1 MDNEVLKNIRERRS
15 IRSYKKDPV
24 DENLLDAVLEAGTW
38 APSAMDRQPSTIV
51 CVTDKEDRD
60 RLSRMNAEIMGTD
73 RDPYYGAPVII
84 LVLGERSVS
93 TYIQDG
99 SLVLENIMLAAHSLG
114 LGSCWINREAEMF
127 DSREGK
133 ELLEKW
139 NLPSTLGGV
148 GALAL
153 GYIDGDV
160 PKARERKKNYIVKI
174 R

>member
-1 MDNEVLKNIRERRS
+1 
-15 IRSYKKDPV
+15 
-24 DENLLDAVLEAGTW
+24 
-38 APSAMDRQPSTIV
+38 
-51 CVTDKEDRD
+51 
-60 RLSRMNAEIMGTD
+60 
-73 RDPYYGAPVII
+73 
-84 LVLGERSVS
+84 
-93 TYIQDG
+93 
-99 SLVLENIMLAAHSLG
+99 
-114 LGSCWINREAEMF
+114 MF

-139 NLPSTLGGV
+139 NLPTTLTGV

>member
-1 MDNEVLKNIRERRS
+1 
-15 IRSYKKDPV
+15 
-24 DENLLDAVLEAGTW
+24 
-38 APSAMDRQPSTIV
+38 
-51 CVTDKEDRD
+51 
-60 RLSRMNAEIMGTD
+60 
-73 RDPYYGAPVII
+73 
-84 LVLGERSVS
+84 
-93 TYIQDG
+93 
-99 SLVLENIMLAAHSLG
+99 MLAAHSIG

-160 PKARERKKNYIVKI
+160 PKASERKKNYIVKI